1 MWLNRRLILVFTYQD
16 GSKSLNV
23 LAIYKQIAYY
33 VLLFVLSVV
42 LFLSTVLYIFE
53 TQITRNKTQI
63 KILRAEFL
71 KSSKTHTR
79 LSKEVQGY
87 VEDLLLAGERVND
100 LENIV
105 GVENDNQEDK
115 TPLSARLDVASITGA
130 QKSFIMRFI
139 PNDNPL
145 ESYKRISAEFSR
157 RFHPILHRMQNH
169 TGVDLSTPID
179 TPVYASANGV
189 VGFAGN
195 GWNGGYGRLIKLY
208 HPFGFKTYYAH
219 LHKIVVKDGEFVKK
233 GQLIAYSGSSGMST
247 GPHLHYEVRFMDKP
261 INPIFFIKWNMRNFD
276 FIFTQERNI
285 AWPSLLTT
293 INKLLTGL
301 PPSSP
306 KVLNSKAK

>member
-16 GSKSLNV
+16 GSKSINV
-23 LAIYKQIAYY
+23 HAIYKQIVYY
-33 VLLFVLSVV
+33 LLLLVLSVLLFLVIVIYT
-42 LFLSTVLYIFE
+42 FD
-53 TQITRNKTQI
+53 TQIARTKAQT
-63 KILRAEFL
+63 KLLHAEFE
-71 KSSKTHTR
+71 KSSQAHTR
-79 LSKEVQGY
+79 LNEKVRGY
-87 VEDLLLAGERVND
+87 VEDLLLAGERVSNLED
-100 LENIV
+100 LV
-105 GVENDNQEDK
+105 GVENDTQEDK

-145 ESYKRISAEFSR
+145 ESYRRISSEFQQR
-157 RFHPILHRMQNH
+157 YHPILHRMQNH

-179 TPVYASANGV
+179 TLVYATANGV
-189 VGFAGN
+189 VGMARN

-261 INPIFFIKWNMRNFD
+261 INPIFFIKWNMKNFD

-285 AWPSLLTT
+285 AWQSLLTT
-293 INKLLTGL
+293 INKLLMAP

-306 KVLNSKAK
+306 KALNSKVL

>member
-1 MWLNRRLILVFTYQD
+1 MWLNRRLILVFTYPD

-23 LAIYKQIAYY
+23 HTLYKQIAYY
-33 VLLFVLSVV
+33 MLLFVLSVL
-42 LFLSTVLYIFE
+42 LFLIAVLYLFE
-53 TQITRNKTQI
+53 TQITQNKKQI
-63 KILRAEFL
+63 TILRAEFE
-71 KSSKTHTR
+71 KSSQIHAR
-79 LSKEVQGY
+79 LNQEMRGY

-100 LENIV
+100 LENLV
-105 GVENDNQEDK
+105 GIENDTQEDQ
-115 TPLSARLDVASITGA
+115 TPLSARLNMASITGA

-145 ESYKRISAEFSR
+145 ESYRRISSEFQQR
-157 RFHPILHRMQNH
+157 YHPILHRMQNH
-169 TGVDLSTPID
+169 TGVDLSTPVD
-179 TPVYASANGV
+179 TPVYATANGV
-189 VGFAGN
+189 VGMAHN

-233 GQLIAYSGSSGMST
+233 GQLIGYSGSSGMST

-261 INPIFFIKWNMRNFD
+261 INPIFFIKWNMKNFD

-306 KVLNSKAK
+306 KEANSREL

>member
-1 MWLNRRLILVFTYQD
+1 MWLNKRLILVFTYQD
-16 GSKSLNV
+16 GSKSINV
-23 LAIYKQIAYY
+23 HAIYKQIAYY
-33 VLLFVLSVV
+33 GLLFLLSVI
-42 LFLSTVLYIFE
+42 LFLVFVLYVFDREIGK
-53 TQITRNKTQI
+53 TRAQTKT
-63 KILRAEFL
+63 LRAEISKGL
-71 KSSKTHTR
+71 KAHAH
-79 LSKEVQGY
+79 LNEELQNY
-87 VEDLLLAGERVND
+87 LEDLLLAGEKVND
-100 LENIV
+100 LEEVV
-105 GVENDNQEDK
+105 GIQNPQEDNA
-115 TPLSARLDVASITGA
+115 PLSARLDVASITGA

-145 ESYKRISAEFSR
+145 ESYRRISSEFQHR
-157 RFHPILHRMQNH
+157 YHPILHRMQNH

-179 TPVYASANGV
+179 TPVYATANGV
-189 VGFAGN
+189 VGLAGR

-261 INPIFFIKWNMRNFD
+261 INPIHFIRWNMKNFD

-293 INKLLTGL
+293 INNLLMGPL
-301 PPSSP
+301 PSSH
-306 KVLNSKAK
+306 KARSLKAK